1 MKRMSLLFL
10 ENTINLI
17 ERCDMTKR
25 SICENNKSIAYYSGF
40 NGLEV
45 KKIENGIEDF
55 MYAVSNAWGGKKSY
69 HKLKIH
75 YCDAGAYIRLHNY
88 TCYLHD
94 FIRM

>member
-1 MKRMSLLFL
+1 M
-10 ENTINLI
+10 TI
-17 ERCDMTKR
+17 R
-25 SICENNKSIAYYSGF
+25 SICENNQSIAYYSGF

-45 KKIENGIEDF
+45 KKIENGIEDY